1 MLQTTT
7 INTILCGH
15 VSLTIPWD
23 DFVLHN
29 IKIKLKLITNKL
41 VNNNLLL
48 SITSFYVEILVLPYL
63 MMIWFYGLS

>member
-7 INTILCGH
+7 INTILCGN
-15 VSLTIPWD
+15 VSLAIPLD